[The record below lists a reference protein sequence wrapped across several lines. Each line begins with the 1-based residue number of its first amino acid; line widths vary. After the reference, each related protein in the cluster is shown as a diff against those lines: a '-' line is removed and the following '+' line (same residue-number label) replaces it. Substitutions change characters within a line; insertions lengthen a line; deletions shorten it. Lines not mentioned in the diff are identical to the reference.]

1 MYFIADVHGCFECQA
16 SIKFSGIQ
24 IPRTGVKLINDVSGK
39 DLLRFDWEKPY
50 QIDSGGIKYQQE
62 IAIHLQAWRL
72 SVSEKFYTASWRS
85 SFFSPPCPFIVFS
98 EDAAKQIRPV
108 ASCDLPLHGFKDW
121 YVSMKYGYQDSDCLQ
136 LPSVWVTWLE
146 CLPRQNLYWI
156 YSNTVYA
163 TANIKHKLKKIT
175 LSNEI
180 KP

>member
-1 MYFIADVHGCFECQA
+1 MHGCSECQA

-24 IPRTGVKLINDVSGK
+24 IPRTGVKLINDVSVK
-39 DLLRFDWEKPY
+39 DLLRFDWAKAS

-72 SVSEKFYTASWRS
+72 SVSEKFYTASC

-108 ASCDLPLHGFKDW
+108 ASRDLTQHGFKDW

-146 CLPRQNLYWI
+146 CLSRRNLYWI

-180 KP
+180 KS